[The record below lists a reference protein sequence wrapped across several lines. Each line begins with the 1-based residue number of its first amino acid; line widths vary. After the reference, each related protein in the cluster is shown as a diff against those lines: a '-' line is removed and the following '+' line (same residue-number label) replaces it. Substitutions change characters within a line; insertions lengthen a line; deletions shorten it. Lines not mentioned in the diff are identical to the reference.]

1 MLSEVVS
8 LTRLRFYEREC
19 RQQAG
24 TATDSVSRAEL
35 SRFGETF
42 QRAITRLESKLDD
55 FEARRGTRA
64 PLDCRDADHA
74 GNDALSRELP
84 LGARVG
90 DALTLRQASARAKP
104 VRLVPDK
111 AAKASAAD
119 RSKRFQEKTG
129 AKDWQRARSSR

>member
-55 FEARRGTRA
+55 FEARRGTHA
-64 PLDCRDADHA
+64 PVDC
-74 GNDALSRELP
+74 SRC
-84 LGARVG
+84 RSRWV
-90 DALTLRQASARAKP
+90 
-104 VRLVPDK
+104 
-111 AAKASAAD
+111 SAAHATT
-119 RSKRFQEKTG
+119 RCLENYPLALELVMR
-129 AKDWQRARSSR
+129 